1 MSASNKKKLRN
12 ELNAQKMTER
22 QVQEQKEAKKLK
34 LYTTIFVV
42 VLALLIVASATLA
55 VSKALTKS
63 GVLERN
69 TVAVTIGEHKVTN
82 AELNYFYVDAV
93 LNYYSQVGQYASF
106 FGLDINT
113 PLDKQIVD
121 EETGSTWADQF
132 IDTAISDAKNVYAIV
147 DAANAAGFQLS
158 EDELASIDT
167 ELMYA
172 EFNAVYSAGYP
183 SMDSYLKSLY
193 GNAADA
199 EGYRAYLELRSLA
212 GAYYESYADSLTYD
226 DAALREGEKEN
237 FNQYS
242 SFTYNYKYIPV
253 NNYLTGGTVN
263 ENNVATYSDEEK
275 AAAQKKAQEVANGLV
290 GDDVTSLVLFDK
302 KIANMEGAKENETS
316 DVADAQLYDAVNS
329 VIRDWVTASERKEG
343 DTTVIPSTTT
353 STVDGVETKV
363 VNGYYAVYF
372 VSSNDNNFPLANVR
386 HILVKPEGGT
396 FNSATQMYD
405 YTAEEMAAAMEKAKE
420 LLNGWRA
427 NNPTEDSFADLAK
440 ENSADGNASA
450 GGLYENVY
458 PGQMVA
464 SFNDWCFAEG
474 RKSGNVGLVET
485 PFGVHIMYYVGD
497 SETLY
502 RDYMITNDL
511 RDADIASWTAALND
525 AMTVVNGNTRYLKT
539 DIRLSSLSVG

>member
-42 VLALLIVASATLA
+42 VLALLLVASATLA

-113 PLDKQIVD
+113 PLDEQIVD

-132 IDTAISDAKNVYAIV
+132 VDTAISDAKNVYAIV

-263 ENNVATYSDEEK
+263 DNNVATYSDEEK

-353 STVDGVETKV
+353 STVDGVETEV

-474 RKSGNVGLVET
+474 RKPGNVGLVET
-485 PFGVHIMYYVGD
+485 PFGVHVMYYVGD

>member
-132 IDTAISDAKNVYAIV
+132 VDTAISDAKNVYAIV

-158 EDELASIDT
+158 EDELASIDN

-242 SFTYNYKYIPV
+242 SFTYNYK
-253 NNYLTGGTVN
+253 
-263 ENNVATYSDEEK
+263 
-275 AAAQKKAQEVANGLV
+275 
-290 GDDVTSLVLFDK
+290 
-302 KIANMEGAKENETS
+302 
-316 DVADAQLYDAVNS
+316 
-329 VIRDWVTASERKEG
+329 
-343 DTTVIPSTTT
+343 
-353 STVDGVETKV
+353 
-363 VNGYYAVYF
+363 
-372 VSSNDNNFPLANVR
+372 
-386 HILVKPEGGT
+386 
-396 FNSATQMYD
+396 
-405 YTAEEMAAAMEKAKE
+405 
-420 LLNGWRA
+420 
-427 NNPTEDSFADLAK
+427 
-440 ENSADGNASA
+440 
-450 GGLYENVY
+450 
-458 PGQMVA
+458 
-464 SFNDWCFAEG
+464 
-474 RKSGNVGLVET
+474 
-485 PFGVHIMYYVGD
+485 
-497 SETLY
+497 
-502 RDYMITNDL
+502 
-511 RDADIASWTAALND
+511 
-525 AMTVVNGNTRYLKT
+525 
-539 DIRLSSLSVG
+539 

>member
-1 MSASNKKKLRN
+1 
-12 ELNAQKMTER
+12 MTER

-113 PLDKQIVD
+113 PLDKQVVD

-353 STVDGVETKV
+353 STVDGVETEV

-458 PGQMVA
+458 PGQMVTA
-464 SFNDWCFAEG
+464 FEDWCYDESRQPGDHAII
-474 RKSGNVGLVET
+474 ET
-485 PFGVHIMYYVGD
+485 DYGYHIMYFSGY
-497 SETLY
+497 SETNY
-502 RDYMITNDL
+502 RDYLITQELIAEDMAEWNATITEKNPITDVNLSRVNKDL
-511 RDADIASWTAALND
+511 ILYN
-525 AMTVVNGNTRYLKT
+525 MYYNY
-539 DIRLSSLSVG
+539 

>member
-132 IDTAISDAKNVYAIV
+132 VDTAISDAKNVYAIV

-290 GDDVTSLVLFDK
+290 GDDVTSLVLFNK

-353 STVDGVETKV
+353 STVDGVETEV

-485 PFGVHIMYYVGD
+485 PFGVHVMYYVGD

>member
-132 IDTAISDAKNVYAIV
+132 VDTAISDAKNVYAIV

-158 EDELASIDT
+158 EDELASIDN

-353 STVDGVETKV
+353 STVDGVETEV

-485 PFGVHIMYYVGD
+485 PFGVHVMYYVGD

>member
-113 PLDKQIVD
+113 PLNKQVVD
-121 EETGSTWADQF
+121 EETGSTLADQF
-132 IDTAISDAKNVYAIV
+132 VDTAISDAKNVYAIV

-329 VIRDWVTASERKEG
+329 VIRDWVTATERKEG

-353 STVDGVETKV
+353 STVDGVETEV
-363 VNGYYAVYF
+363 VNGYYAIYF

-405 YTAEEMAAAMEKAKE
+405 YTAEEMADAMEKAKE

-485 PFGVHIMYYVGD
+485 PFGVHVMYYVGD